1 MATAPAQFP
10 PVLPRLN
17 DDQLPDPSRN
27 VFDDIRATRNTG
39 FVNNIWR
46 ALASN
51 PDLLASTWA
60 DVKSALNPDGALD
73 LLTKQ
78 LIYIAVSVAHGCDY
92 CVRSHVAAARN
103 LGATDAQIAELY
115 KVIGVASKTNR
126 LAGGLQVPIDDV
138 YASTN
143 PHV

>member
-1 MATAPAQFP
+1 MTDTPPRAPQQFRP
-10 PVLPRLN
+10 ILPLLS
-17 DDQLPDPSRN
+17 DDELPEASRE
-27 VFDDIRATRNTG
+27 VFADIRATRQSD

-46 ALASN
+46 VLAN
-51 PDLLASTWA
+51 DPELLASTWA
-60 DVKSALNPDGALD
+60 DVKSVLKPDSELD

-92 CVRSHVAAARN
+92 CIRSHTAAARS

-126 LAGGLQVPIDDV
+126 LAGGLQVPIDDA
-138 YASTN
+138 YA
-143 PHV
+143 

>member
-1 MATAPAQFP
+1 MATAPEQFRP
-10 PVLPRLN
+10 ILPLLS
-17 DDQLPDPSRN
+17 DDELPEASREI
-27 VFDDIRATRNTG
+27 FDDIRATRNTD

-46 ALASN
+46 ALASD

-60 DVKSALNPDGALD
+60 DVKNVLNPDGALD

-103 LGATDAQIAELY
+103 LGATDEQIAELY
-115 KVIGVASKTNR
+115 KVIGVAAKTNH

-138 YASTN
+138 YA
-143 PHV
+143 

>member
-1 MATAPAQFP
+1 MATAPEQFRP
-10 PVLPRLN
+10 ILPLLN
-17 DDQLPDPSRN
+17 DDELPEASRE
-27 VFDDIRATRNTG
+27 VFDDIRATRNTD

-46 ALASN
+46 ALASD

-60 DVKSALNPDGALD
+60 DVKSVLNPDGALD

-92 CVRSHVAAARN
+92 CVRSHVAAARS
-103 LGATDAQIAELY
+103 LGATDEQIAELY

-138 YASTN
+138 YA
-143 PHV
+143 